1 MSNPPHSERG
11 LSRVRLLVWP
21 TIIAGPGLALLLGL
35 GMWQLERLE
44 WKNALIAERD
54 SRMAAPVAS
63 FDNDSQPLG
72 PLNFRRV
79 SVRGEFLHHQEFH
92 LLSRTSK
99 GRAGIHVVTPLIP
112 RPEIAGHPTILVNR
126 GWVPN
131 ALSDPGRRHEGQTSG
146 IVVVEGIAR
155 TEVGRQGWFAPE
167 NDPAGGVW
175 HRLDVGQ
182 MSDVLGLPLPPF
194 VIEAGP
200 ALNLGGFP
208 IGGQTRVQ
216 IRNDHLGYA
225 IIWYTLAA
233 ALAVIYLLFVRQKF
247 MRQPMGTP

>member
-35 GMWQLERLE
+35 GTWQLERLE

-63 FDNDSQPLG
+63 FDIDSQPLG

-182 MSDVLGLPLPPF
+182 ISDVLGLPPF

>member
-35 GMWQLERLE
+35 GTWQLERLA
-44 WKNALIAERD
+44 WKNALVAERD
-54 SRMAAPVAS
+54 SRLSAPVMS
-63 FDNDSQPLG
+63 LDENLKSDG
-72 PLNFRRV
+72 TLNFRRV

-99 GRAGIHVVTPLIP
+99 GRAGVHVVTPLIP
-112 RPEIAGHPTILVNR
+112 RPGIAGYSTILVNR

-131 ALSDPGRRHEGQTSG
+131 ALSDPDLRRDGQVPG

-155 TEVGRQGWFAPE
+155 ADVGRRGWFVPE
-167 NDPAGGVW
+167 NDPTSGVW
-175 HRLDVGQ
+175 HRMDVGQ
-182 MSDVLGLPLPPF
+182 MSDVLGLPLAPF

-200 ALNLGGFP
+200 APNPGGFP
-208 IGGQTRVQ
+208 IGGQTWVQ

-225 IIWYTLAA
+225 ITWYTLAG
-233 ALAVIYLLFVRQKF
+233 ALTVIYLLFARQKF